1 MMAIVSNILTFF
13 STSSRGKN
21 DETNKIR
28 ENVLSGINKL
38 PIKFLQDPEYGSKWN
53 ILSREW
59 NDNITILSEG
69 ISYTSYKIIHK
80 GGRKANYDFMLSFY
94 NDEAIIKQQMIE
106 FKYGA
111 TDIESIPQFL
121 SLQAKIPFFSV
132 TYDKFYY
139 DYYLDEYIA
148 CDGSIT
154 EPKPSLDVYLKHIT
168 NTCFDVLPFFAQLKE
183 CEENNKKEK
192 AKIVNK
198 SIENYLLQY
207 GPSINIQAFIEK
219 IKSTQKDKIYL
230 LWNKGKFYIDKL
242 DDVDTIKFK
251 SIEKNNRIE
260 LISGNGN
267 LYKLL
272 LRWRNHKGILNP
284 AWQISL
290 KKL

>member
-1 MMAIVSNILTFF
+1 MMSISNILAFF

-21 DETNKIR
+21 DRTNTIR
-28 ENVLSGINKL
+28 ENILSGINKL
-38 PIKFLQDPEYGSKWN
+38 PIEYIQDTEYGHKWN
-53 ILSREW
+53 QLYTEW
-59 NDNITILSEG
+59 NNKIIIISEG

-80 GGRKANYDFMLSFY
+80 GGRKSNYDFRLSFY
-94 NDEAIIKQQMIE
+94 NDEILMKEQMIE

-111 TDIESIPQFL
+111 TNIGSIPQFL
-121 SLQAKIPFFSV
+121 SLQARYPLFSES
-132 TYDKFYY
+132 YDKYYY

-148 CDGSIT
+148 SDDSIT
-154 EPKPSLDVYLKHIT
+154 EPKPSLDVYLKHVT
-168 NTCFDVLPFFAQLKE
+168 HTSYDVLPFFAQLKE
-183 CEENNKKEK
+183 NEENNKTEK

-207 GPSINIQAFIEK
+207 GSSINIQAFIEK

-242 DDVDTIKFK
+242 DDVDSVTFK
-251 SIEKNNRIE
+251 SIERKNRIE
-260 LISGNGN
+260 LVSENGI

-284 AWQISL
+284 AWQISM

>member
-1 MMAIVSNILTFF
+1 MSISNILAFF

-21 DETNKIR
+21 DRTNTIR
-28 ENVLSGINKL
+28 ENILSGINKL
-38 PIKFLQDPEYGSKWN
+38 PIEYIQDTEYGHKWN
-53 ILSREW
+53 QLYTEW
-59 NDNITILSEG
+59 NNKIIIISEG

-80 GGRKANYDFMLSFY
+80 GGRKSNYDFRLSFY
-94 NDEAIIKQQMIE
+94 NDEILMKEQMIE

-111 TDIESIPQFL
+111 TNIGSIPQFL
-121 SLQAKIPFFSV
+121 SLQARYPLFSES
-132 TYDKFYY
+132 YDKYYY

-148 CDGSIT
+148 SDDSIT
-154 EPKPSLDVYLKHIT
+154 EPKPSLDVYLKHVT
-168 NTCFDVLPFFAQLKE
+168 HTSYDVLPFFAQLKE
-183 CEENNKKEK
+183 NEENNKTEK

-207 GPSINIQAFIEK
+207 GSSINIQAFIEK

-242 DDVDTIKFK
+242 DDVDSVTFK
-251 SIEKNNRIE
+251 SIERKNRIE
-260 LISGNGN
+260 LVSENGI

-284 AWQISL
+284 AWQISM